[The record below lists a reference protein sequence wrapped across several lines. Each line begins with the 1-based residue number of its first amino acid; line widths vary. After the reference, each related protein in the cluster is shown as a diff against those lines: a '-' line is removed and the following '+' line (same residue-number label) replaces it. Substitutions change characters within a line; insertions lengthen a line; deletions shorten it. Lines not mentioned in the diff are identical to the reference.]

1 MAVWRTKA
9 CGLFGFKRD
18 EYSHIHSIAR
28 LFGDLHHM
36 AERAATTGRSEL
48 LDRIFEYVQWA
59 DAQNAEN
66 LRSAADIAF
75 FMPVLRDP
83 QLAARPD
90 PGFPRLS
97 SPPSRDF
104 SVRLASA
111 PLPTC
116 SLSAPSV
123 P

>member
-9 CGLFGFKRD
+9 CDLFGFKRD
-18 EYSHIHSIAR
+18 EYSHTHSIAR
-28 LFGDLHHM
+28 LFGDLYHM

-83 QLAARPD
+83 QLAAAARSRLPAALLTAKSRLLST
-90 PGFPRLS
+90 PG
-97 SPPSRDF
+97 
-104 SVRLASA
+104 
-111 PLPTC
+111 
-116 SLSAPSV
+116 
-123 P
+123 